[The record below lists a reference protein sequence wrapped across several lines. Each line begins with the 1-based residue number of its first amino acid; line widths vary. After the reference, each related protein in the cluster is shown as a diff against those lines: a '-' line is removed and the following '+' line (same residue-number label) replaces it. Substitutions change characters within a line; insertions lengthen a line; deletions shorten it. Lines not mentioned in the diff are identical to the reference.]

1 MYLMKSHHYSKNV
14 LHVLVPVVGIRPAGR
29 DATCLRLGDQELFGA
44 CRSAEGFKTPFVGV
58 SESLAGLL
66 LTSSRKTK
74 YIEIRA
80 GNGLHNVSR
89 PTKST
94 LPDKMKRTD
103 WDIATGGPLQ
113 AGRLPALPS
122 SPFP

>member
-1 MYLMKSHHYSKNV
+1 MFEARRS
-14 LHVLVPVVGIRPAGR
+14 GA
-29 DATCLRLGDQELFGA
+29 FGA
-44 CRSAEGFKTPFVGV
+44 CRSAEGVKTPFVGV
-58 SESLAGLL
+58 SESLAGLF
-66 LTSSRKTK
+66 LTSSRNTK

-89 PTKST
+89 LTKST
-94 LPDKMKRTD
+94 LPEHNTERTD

-122 SPFP
+122 WPFP